1 MDEGIPKPAD
11 LVFEQP
17 DFSSAGNEDPL
28 GRGVGDGQGD
38 DEGDAEDSVDIDDDA
53 DFEDDELEDDELEDD
68 ELEDDETE
76 DDGLEDDETEDGAAD
91 ESDAGPDGLRGRFD
105 SAHGYDDLER
115 DSSSS
120 GGDSGNEALGGR
132 ALAVLDHVVR
142 SIVDDPDAV
151 AIDVEEGRQG
161 LRLSVHVGPGDMGR
175 VIGRRGRVAQAVRTL
190 VKATAARDGTDAT
203 VDIVD

>member
-28 GRGVGDGQGD
+28 GRGEGD

-53 DFEDDELEDDELEDD
+53 DFEDDELEDD

-91 ESDAGPDGLRGRFD
+91 ESDAGPDGLRERFD